1 MSLSCLNVSVDSQGV
16 SSHKN
21 LFKISQETS
30 SIFFLP
36 GYHFLG
42 LTSHEEVVLLAQL
55 SGTPPS
61 LKKCLLPKVIMLVG
75 SVFETAALYVQP
87 GAGQNILRRLR
98 GRCAAKGQSGAAAE
112 DQVRTTYL

>member
-1 MSLSCLNVSVDSQGV
+1 M
-16 SSHKN
+16 
-21 LFKISQETS
+21 
-30 SIFFLP
+30 
-36 GYHFLG
+36 
-42 LTSHEEVVLLAQL
+42 SHEEVVLLAQL

-98 GRCAAKGQSGAAAE
+98 GRCAAKVGL
-112 DQVRTTYL
+112 VLRIR